1 MSKKR
6 NGVVVVK
13 LFFFFFKTQ
22 HTHTQRKERKE
33 DQSTEDGRRRRR
45 TDMFRRALSRLLSSP
60 PPGAPRS
67 RREGA
72 LLHACTASSSSI
84 GRTTTATSSC
94 ASFLEPSSLTR
105 TTRTIS
111 PSLAREHQT
120 LHTPKMVSNNI
131 NSSQKRSYVGVI
143 VEDGNVDRA
152 MRRLKRTMINEKM
165 FDAFK
170 ERLGT
175 GRDAGF
181 KKPSE
186 KRVLAL
192 KERDRRVFKKKL
204 KQKIGWILRRRER
217 GF

>member
-1 MSKKR
+1 
-6 NGVVVVK
+6 
-13 LFFFFFKTQ
+13 
-22 HTHTQRKERKE
+22 
-33 DQSTEDGRRRRR
+33 
-45 TDMFRRALSRLLSSP
+45 MFRRAKIFSRVLSSSSSSSSSSCLNNGRERALSSLSFKSSSSSSSSSSFPLRAFLKPSLKSFSSCFSAFRQTTPLLSS
-60 PPGAPRS
+60 
-67 RREGA
+67 
-72 LLHACTASSSSI
+72 AS
-84 GRTTTATSSC
+84 T
-94 ASFLEPSSLTR
+94 
-105 TTRTIS
+105 TTRTVLQKNNFII
-111 PSLAREHQT
+111 SLAQ
-120 LHTPKMVSNNI
+120 K
-131 NSSQKRSYVGVI
+131 KRSYVGVV

-152 MRRLKRTMINEKM
+152 MRRMKRTMINEKM

-170 ERLGT
+170 ERLGQ

>member
-1 MSKKR
+1 
-6 NGVVVVK
+6 
-13 LFFFFFKTQ
+13 
-22 HTHTQRKERKE
+22 
-33 DQSTEDGRRRRR
+33 
-45 TDMFRRALSRLLSSP
+45 MFRRAVSRLLSSP
-60 PPGAPRS
+60 PPGTPRS

-72 LLHACTASSSSI
+72 LSHACTASSSSI

-105 TTRTIS
+105 TTRMIS
-111 PSLAREHQT
+111 PSLARENQT
-120 LHTPKMVSNNI
+120 RHTPKMVSNNI

>member
-1 MSKKR
+1 M
-6 NGVVVVK
+6 
-13 LFFFFFKTQ
+13 FFFFKT

-45 TDMFRRALSRLLSSP
+45 RRTDMFRRAVSRLLSSP

-94 ASFLEPSSLTR
+94 ASFLEPSSLTS
-105 TTRTIS
+105 TTSTTA
-111 PSLAREHQT
+111 PSLARENQT
-120 LHTPKMVSNNI
+120 RHTPKMVSNNI

>member
-1 MSKKR
+1 
-6 NGVVVVK
+6 
-13 LFFFFFKTQ
+13 
-22 HTHTQRKERKE
+22 
-33 DQSTEDGRRRRR
+33 
-45 TDMFRRALSRLLSSP
+45 MFRRAKVFSRVLSSSSSSSSSSSRLNNGRGRALSSLSFKSSSSSSSFP
-60 PPGAPRS
+60 
-67 RREGA
+67 
-72 LLHACTASSSSI
+72 LLHAFLKPSGLKSF
-84 GRTTTATSSC
+84 SSC
-94 ASFLEPSSLTR
+94 FSAFRQTTPLLSPASTT
-105 TTRTIS
+105 TTRTV
-111 PSLAREHQT
+111 LQ
-120 LHTPKMVSNNI
+120 NNNFI
-131 NSSQKRSYVGVI
+131 TSSAQKKRSYVGVV

-152 MRRLKRTMINEKM
+152 MRRMKRTMINEKM

-170 ERLGT
+170 ERLGQ

>member
-1 MSKKR
+1 MFAREFRVFLSFCSLGFNNKLLSSSSSSSSSSCLN
-6 NGVVVVK
+6 NG
-13 LFFFFFKTQ
+13 
-22 HTHTQRKERKE
+22 RE
-33 DQSTEDGRRRRR
+33 
-45 TDMFRRALSRLLSSP
+45 RALSFKSSSSSSSSFPLQHAFFKPSLKSFSSCFSAAFRQTTSLLSS
-60 PPGAPRS
+60 
-67 RREGA
+67 
-72 LLHACTASSSSI
+72 AS
-84 GRTTTATSSC
+84 TT
-94 ASFLEPSSLTR
+94 
-105 TTRTIS
+105 TTRTQ
-111 PSLAREHQT
+111 LQ
-120 LHTPKMVSNNI
+120 NNNFI
-131 NSSQKRSYVGVI
+131 TSSAQKKRSYVGVV

-152 MRRLKRTMINEKM
+152 MRRMKRTMINEKM

-170 ERLGT
+170 ERLGQ

>member
-1 MSKKR
+1 
-6 NGVVVVK
+6 
-13 LFFFFFKTQ
+13 
-22 HTHTQRKERKE
+22 
-33 DQSTEDGRRRRR
+33 
-45 TDMFRRALSRLLSSP
+45 MFRRVVSRLLSSP
-60 PPGAPRS
+60 PPGAPRN

-72 LLHACTASSSSI
+72 LSHAFTASSSSI

-94 ASFLEPSSLTR
+94 ASFLELSSLTR
-105 TTRTIS
+105 TRTTS
-111 PSLAREHQT
+111 PSLARENQT
-120 LHTPKMVSNNI
+120 RHTPKMVSNNI

>member
-1 MSKKR
+1 
-6 NGVVVVK
+6 
-13 LFFFFFKTQ
+13 
-22 HTHTQRKERKE
+22 
-33 DQSTEDGRRRRR
+33 
-45 TDMFRRALSRLLSSP
+45 MFRRAVSRILLSSSS
-60 PPGAPRS
+60 GRS
-67 RREGA
+67 EGIPTLA
-72 LLHACTASSSSI
+72 ARSLNNIASSSSSSSI
-84 GRTTTATSSC
+84 LVVVGRSALNSSSSSSSSSKNAILKPSASFSSSSSSNNRCSQSPFWSSRLSSTTTK
-94 ASFLEPSSLTR
+94 TR
-105 TTRTIS
+105 KQIFF
-111 PSLAREHQT
+111 
-120 LHTPKMVSNNI
+120 SNNNNNNI
-131 NSSQKRSYVGVI
+131 SASSPQKRSYVGVV

-165 FDAFK
+165 FEAFK
-170 ERLGT
+170 TRLGT

>member
-1 MSKKR
+1 
-6 NGVVVVK
+6 
-13 LFFFFFKTQ
+13 
-22 HTHTQRKERKE
+22 
-33 DQSTEDGRRRRR
+33 
-45 TDMFRRALSRLLSSP
+45 MFRRAKVFSRVLSSSSSSSSSSSCLNNGRERALSSHSFKSSSSSSSFPLLHAFLKPSGLKSFSSCFSAFRQTTSLLSS
-60 PPGAPRS
+60 
-67 RREGA
+67 
-72 LLHACTASSSSI
+72 AS
-84 GRTTTATSSC
+84 TT
-94 ASFLEPSSLTR
+94 
-105 TTRTIS
+105 TTRTV
-111 PSLAREHQT
+111 LQ
-120 LHTPKMVSNNI
+120 NNNFI
-131 NSSQKRSYVGVI
+131 TSSAQKKRSYVGVV

-152 MRRLKRTMINEKM
+152 MRRMKRTMINEKM

-170 ERLGT
+170 ERLGQ

>member
-1 MSKKR
+1 
-6 NGVVVVK
+6 
-13 LFFFFFKTQ
+13 
-22 HTHTQRKERKE
+22 
-33 DQSTEDGRRRRR
+33 
-45 TDMFRRALSRLLSSP
+45 MFRRAKVFSRILSSSSSSSSSSSCLNNGRERALSSHSFKSSSSSSSSSSSFPSRALLKPSLKTFSSWSAFRQTTPLLSS
-60 PPGAPRS
+60 
-67 RREGA
+67 
-72 LLHACTASSSSI
+72 AS
-84 GRTTTATSSC
+84 TTT
-94 ASFLEPSSLTR
+94 
-105 TTRTIS
+105 TTRTLLQNNNFIIS
-111 PSLAREHQT
+111 SAQ
-120 LHTPKMVSNNI
+120 K
-131 NSSQKRSYVGVI
+131 KRSYVGVV

-152 MRRLKRTMINEKM
+152 MRRMKRTMINEKM

-170 ERLGT
+170 ERLGQ

>member
-1 MSKKR
+1 
-6 NGVVVVK
+6 
-13 LFFFFFKTQ
+13 
-22 HTHTQRKERKE
+22 
-33 DQSTEDGRRRRR
+33 
-45 TDMFRRALSRLLSSP
+45 MFRRAVSRLLSSP
-60 PPGAPRS
+60 PPGASRS

-105 TTRTIS
+105 TTSTTA
-111 PSLAREHQT
+111 PSLARENQT
-120 LHTPKMVSNNI
+120 RHTPKMVSNNI

>member
-1 MSKKR
+1 
-6 NGVVVVK
+6 
-13 LFFFFFKTQ
+13 
-22 HTHTQRKERKE
+22 
-33 DQSTEDGRRRRR
+33 
-45 TDMFRRALSRLLSSP
+45 MFRRAKVFSRVLSSSSSSSSSCLNNGRERALSSLSFKSSSSSSSSFPLLHAFLKPSGLKSFSSCFSAFRQTTPLLSS
-60 PPGAPRS
+60 
-67 RREGA
+67 
-72 LLHACTASSSSI
+72 AS
-84 GRTTTATSSC
+84 TT
-94 ASFLEPSSLTR
+94 
-105 TTRTIS
+105 TTRTVLQNNNFFIS
-111 PSLAREHQT
+111 SAQ
-120 LHTPKMVSNNI
+120 K
-131 NSSQKRSYVGVI
+131 KRSYVGVV

-152 MRRLKRTMINEKM
+152 MRRMKRTMINEKM

-170 ERLGT
+170 ERLGQ

>member
-1 MSKKR
+1 MEE
-6 NGVVVVK
+6 
-13 LFFFFFKTQ
+13 
-22 HTHTQRKERKE
+22 KERSRSNHHHHHHLLFHLHAFLKP
-33 DQSTEDGRRRRR
+33 SLKSFSSCGFSAA
-45 TDMFRRALSRLLSSP
+45 FRQTTSLLSS
-60 PPGAPRS
+60 
-67 RREGA
+67 
-72 LLHACTASSSSI
+72 AS
-84 GRTTTATSSC
+84 TT
-94 ASFLEPSSLTR
+94 
-105 TTRTIS
+105 TTRTV
-111 PSLAREHQT
+111 LQ
-120 LHTPKMVSNNI
+120 NNNFI
-131 NSSQKRSYVGVI
+131 TSSAQKKRSYVGVV

-152 MRRLKRTMINEKM
+152 MRRMKRTMINEKM

-170 ERLGT
+170 ERLGQ